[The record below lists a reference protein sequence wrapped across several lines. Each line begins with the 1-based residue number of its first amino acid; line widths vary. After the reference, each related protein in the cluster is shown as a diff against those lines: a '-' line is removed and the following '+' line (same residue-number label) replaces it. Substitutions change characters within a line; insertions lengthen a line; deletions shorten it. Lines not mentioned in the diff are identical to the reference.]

1 MGFFSNVVSG
11 VGAVADD
18 VGDYAAGGF
27 AEDIGADKYFE
38 ADRDPVQYNTVE
50 QKGTAPQSFVM
61 PTYGGWSNLNP
72 GTRGQQ
78 LQQTGQ
84 MTFQGP
90 ATDQARAAID
100 GSLGGQTRASGGAAM
115 PTDTFVDAGPVAPGP
130 SQPRQQFTQQPGM
143 QLSQQQN
150 RPLVD
155 PTLWRM
161 SQGRI

>member
-61 PTYGGWSNLNP
+61 PTYGGWSNLDQ
-72 GTRGQQ
+72 GARGRQ

-84 MTFQGP
+84 MTFQGDG
-90 ATDQARAAID
+90 AAAQAAINN
-100 GSLGGQTRASGGAAM
+100 SLGGKTRASGGAAV
-115 PTDTFVDAGPVAPGP
+115 PTDTFVDAGPVPQGMG
-130 SQPRQQFTQQPGM
+130 QRFTQQPGM
-143 QLSQQQN
+143 QMTQQQQQ
-150 RPLVD
+150 PLVD